1 MSDNNKEVRR
11 ENKQVRS
18 LKRLRRLEGKGKTE
32 TNRYKKLK
40 EKVYTPF
47 PDKDPSRRKAVK
59 EFKKGYKELGKVKSG
74 EYDREKTEFHFSNG
88 KISLMPT
95 DDADVPITKG
105 IKKRN
110 QGKNFRQRF

>member
-40 EKVYTPF
+40 RKGLYSF
-47 PDKDPSRRKAVK
+47 PR
-59 EFKKGYKELGKVKSG
+59 
-74 EYDREKTEFHFSNG
+74 
-88 KISLMPT
+88 
-95 DDADVPITKG
+95 
-105 IKKRN
+105 
-110 QGKNFRQRF
+110 